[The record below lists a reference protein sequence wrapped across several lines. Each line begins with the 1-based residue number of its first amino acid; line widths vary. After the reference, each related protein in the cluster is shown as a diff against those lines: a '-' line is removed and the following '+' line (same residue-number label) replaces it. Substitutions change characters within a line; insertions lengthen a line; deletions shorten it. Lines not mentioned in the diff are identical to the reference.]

1 MDILANGNHGCLG
14 EWDRVEERGF
24 VEGKEAFLEN
34 FIWKY
39 GIHSSAS
46 VHANPT
52 QTARRILWVLK
63 GHPEVKTEPVSLD
76 DVQYSAYSLE
86 TLEKYSVQL
95 EKQRF
100 GDSKQLAS
108 IIRQCEVQVNMTK
121 WSPNYNLWCK

>member
-1 MDILANGNHGCLG
+1 MATMAALENETKSKEAY
-14 EWDRVEERGF
+14 
-24 VEGKEAFLEN
+24 VEGKESLLEN
-34 FIWKY
+34 FIWKHE
-39 GIHSSAS
+39 IHSSAS

-52 QTARRILWVLK
+52 QTACRILWVLK

-76 DVQYSAYSLE
+76 DLQYSAYSLE

-108 IIRQCEVQVNMTK
+108 IIRQCEVQVNRTK
-121 WSPNYNLWCK
+121 WNPNYNLWCR